1 MSALD
6 REAEADADAEV
17 DRLIED
23 AVNAATGDVRGVLE
37 LVRSR
42 PDISIGLWLD
52 ALALQFGADALRV
65 KPSGDAAERLVVDAY
80 RRFLALAERPV
91 GRGERT
97 GKFAADRQFNQRR
110 FMERIALELN
120 GGHPFTGDK
129 ERSNAKRR
137 LTRWCSKHEAQ

>member
-1 MSALD
+1 MASVSETTSRPDPSTQPPPAWLEGVAFLARFFGSAVE
-6 REAEADADAEV
+6 RDA
-17 DRLIED
+17 
-23 AVNAATGDVRGVLE
+23 
-37 LVRSR
+37 LVRS
-42 PDISIGLWLD
+42 LD
-52 ALALQFGADALRV
+52 AGA
-65 KPSGDAAERLVVDAY
+65 GDAAERLVVDAY

-110 FMERIALELN
+110 FLERFALELN